1 MIGEARIHI
10 SAKIPSELHD
20 LMLQRIS
27 ENKYKDKTDCVT
39 VSLENE
45 LCNTQQETKRNTDK
59 SHGRD
64 TEIEELKH
72 VLQEKHGEIERLKVE
87 LLQASNPAELIELRA
102 RSAELERHNET
113 LKTELTKAER
123 DKEDLKTAHNN
134 LQQTHNNYMA
144 QMQTLITQKAIEA
157 PVLAIV

>member
-1 MIGEARIHI
+1 
-10 SAKIPSELHD
+10 
-20 LMLQRIS
+20 
-27 ENKYKDKTDCVT
+27 
-39 VSLENE
+39 
-45 LCNTQQETKRNTDK
+45 
-59 SHGRD
+59 
-64 TEIEELKH
+64 
-72 VLQEKHGEIERLKVE
+72 LKVE

-157 PVLAIV
+157 PGTKRPWWRFW